1 MEKFLLRTFFSNN
14 ELNVVNQQ
22 NVDIPV
28 FFTESS
34 HTVVI
39 SVTNG
44 INQFIGKYFR
54 CHIKDF
60 LSWVLLKN
68 IVGNRMHQMGLT
80 QSNTSI

>member
-1 MEKFLLRTFFSNN
+1 MCGRIL
-14 ELNVVNQQ
+14 QQ
-22 NVDIPV
+22 DINIPV

-54 CHIKDF
+54 CHIEDF
-60 LSWVLLKN
+60 LRRVLLKD
-68 IVGNRMHQMGLT
+68 IVGNGMHQMGLT